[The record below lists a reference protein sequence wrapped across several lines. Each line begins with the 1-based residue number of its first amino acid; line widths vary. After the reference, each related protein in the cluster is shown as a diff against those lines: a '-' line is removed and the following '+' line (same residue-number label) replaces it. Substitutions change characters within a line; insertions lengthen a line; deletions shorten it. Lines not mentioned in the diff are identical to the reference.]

1 MNLSAVGLSIPWR
14 RNDSLRDV
22 SYFSGKNIVFL
33 VGRYQQQSTTG
44 RVDLQ
49 LMSFIA
55 STIPA
60 TFFLIYITQFKQM
73 PGQRPFQ
80 APSIRIRIFFNPK
93 LFLSGFGFSPH
104 VSGESSIRIP
114 KFFNPLSRVEIF
126 EYAMNPDSNG
136 R

>member
-1 MNLSAVGLSIPWR
+1 MGLSIPWR

-49 LMSFIA
+49 LMSVIA

-60 TFFLIYITQFKQM
+60 TFFLIYY
-73 PGQRPFQ
+73 
-80 APSIRIRIFFNPK
+80 SIQVNALVASISGTVHTYPDIF
-93 LFLSGFGFSPH
+93 
-104 VSGESSIRIP
+104 
-114 KFFNPLSRVEIF
+114 
-126 EYAMNPDSNG
+126 
-136 R
+136 